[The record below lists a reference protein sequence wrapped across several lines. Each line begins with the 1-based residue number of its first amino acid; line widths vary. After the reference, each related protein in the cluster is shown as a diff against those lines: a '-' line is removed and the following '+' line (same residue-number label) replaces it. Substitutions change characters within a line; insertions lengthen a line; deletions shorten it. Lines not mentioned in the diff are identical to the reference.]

1 MERATHLLLA
11 TTDDNLRAGGGRELL
26 SRLLHAVL
34 AELFD
39 RVTIVRFTGRT
50 TALNAL
56 QGRLNGIERHSA
68 ACAAD
73 PSITHALIDG
83 SNLGALAWQ
92 IRRARPGLPVS
103 CFFHNCETRFFQDAF
118 AAAPG
123 PRALAVLAGHWRAER
138 RAVRGSQ
145 RLITLSERDSDELAR
160 RHGRGADAV
169 VPLAL
174 DDRRDPA
181 GGAVRRSEPYV
192 LFVGGGFFGNVAGL
206 QWYAREVAP
215 RLRLPT
221 LVVGRGLD
229 ALGGTLPANMELIGA
244 VDALS
249 PWYAGA
255 AGVVAPILSGSG
267 MKTKVAEALMHG
279 KRVVGTTE
287 AFSGYGAQV
296 LAANLRADDAAGF
309 ANAVAHMAEG
319 SAPGFDPAL
328 RDLYERYHS
337 RAAFRQ
343 GLAAAIGI

>member
-160 RHGRGADAV
+160 RHGRGADVRGARHLPPQRQPRV
-169 VPLAL
+169 DRRARVAGPRARRRGLTQLAARSSYSNVYSCTPVEMSIDANPDKPVSSSVPLSGTTMITSDGL
-174 DDRRDPA
+174 P
-181 GGAVRRSEPYV
+181 RSIVPLCCSANE
-192 LFVGGGFFGNVAGL
+192 
-206 QWYAREVAP
+206 P
-215 RLRLPT
+215 RLPSSVPSTRSIAT
-221 LVVGRGLD
+221 
-229 ALGGTLPANMELIGA
+229 
-244 VDALS
+244 
-249 PWYAGA
+249 
-255 AGVVAPILSGSG
+255 
-267 MKTKVAEALMHG
+267 
-279 KRVVGTTE
+279 
-287 AFSGYGAQV
+287 
-296 LAANLRADDAAGF
+296 
-309 ANAVAHMAEG
+309 
-319 SAPGFDPAL
+319 
-328 RDLYERYHS
+328 
-337 RAAFRQ
+337 
-343 GLAAAIGI
+343 